1 MPTPDQRIDSLDI
14 LRGLAILGIVFM
26 NLPGAATYFVA
37 FFGQA
42 PVAGWTPADQ
52 AAWIFL
58 ESVLEGTQRGLL
70 QLLFGAGMLIL
81 AANAMHDDAPVA
93 IADRYLRR
101 NLWLMVF
108 GLVNIF
114 VLLFPGDILFIY
126 ALAALFLFP
135 FRRLAPGVLLAL
147 GLAFTVV
154 DSGRGLAEYL
164 ERDALQA
171 QVEAAKARQAAGS
184 ALSEPETQA
193 LEAWA
198 KLEAAQVPDQ
208 DFMAYD
214 REMRLAPFADYAS
227 YTRGIWL
234 EERAYSGEVFFEAVP
249 EAFCV
254 MLIGAALFKWR
265 VIQGGRGRRF
275 YLGMMLAGYA
285 IGGPLRAI
293 EVMQHLRFSPE
304 PRVVAFTEEIA
315 RLAMTLGHL
324 GLVHLLLGT
333 RAGAWLLA
341 PFKAAGRT
349 AFSLYVMQTLVT
361 GWLLFPGIG
370 LGLFGQ
376 FGWAG
381 MVGISLAIIAV
392 QLVLAN
398 LWLRRFRM
406 GPVEWLWRS
415 LVEWR
420 RLPFLAHD

>member
-1 MPTPDQRIDSLDI
+1 
-14 LRGLAILGIVFM
+14 
-26 NLPGAATYFVA
+26 
-37 FFGQA
+37 
-42 PVAGWTPADQ
+42 
-52 AAWIFL
+52 
-58 ESVLEGTQRGLL
+58 
-70 QLLFGAGMLIL
+70 
-81 AANAMHDDAPVA
+81 
-93 IADRYLRR
+93 
-101 NLWLMVF
+101 MVF

-135 FRRLAPGVLLAL
+135 FRTLAPGVLLAL

-164 ERDALQA
+164 ARDTLQA
-171 QVEAAKARQAAGS
+171 QVEAAKARQAEGA
-184 ALSEPETQA
+184 ALSEPETKA
-193 LEAWA
+193 LAAWA
-198 KLEAAQVPDQ
+198 ELEAAQVPDQ
-208 DFMAYD
+208 DFMTYD
-214 REMRLAPFADYAS
+214 RKMRLAPFADYAS
-227 YTRGIWL
+227 YMRGIWL

-275 YLGMMLAGYA
+275 YLGLMLAGYA

-293 EVMQHLRFSPE
+293 EVVQHLRFTPE
-304 PRVVAFTEEIA
+304 PKVVDFTEEIA

-370 LGLFGQ
+370 LGQFGQ

-381 MVGISLAIIAV
+381 MVGISVAIIAV

-398 LWLRRFRM
+398 LWLRRFRL

-415 LVEWR
+415 LVAWR
-420 RLPFLAHD
+420 RLPFLAPE

>member
-1 MPTPDQRIDSLDI
+1 MPTPDDRIDSLDI

-37 FFGQA
+37 FFDH
-42 PVAGWTPADQ
+42 PPSAGWTPADQ
-52 AAWIFL
+52 AAWRFMEIA
-58 ESVLEGTQRGLL
+58 LEGTQRGLL

-81 AANAMHDDAPVA
+81 AAKAMHDDAPVA

-108 GLVNIF
+108 GLANIF

-135 FRRLAPGVLLAL
+135 FRKLSPGVLLAL
-147 GLAFTVV
+147 GLAFMVV
-154 DSGRGLAEYL
+154 DTGRGLADYAARSE
-164 ERDALQA
+164 LQA
-171 QVEAAKARQAAGS
+171 QVHAANARQASGA
-184 ALSEPETQA
+184 ALTEADTVA
-193 LEAWA
+193 LKAWA
-198 KLEAAQVPDQ
+198 ELEAAMRPDEG
-208 DFMAYD
+208 FMAYD
-214 REMRLAPFADYAS
+214 RSMRLAPFADYARYS
-227 YTRGIWL
+227 QGIWL
-234 EERAYSGEVFFEAVP
+234 EKRAYSGEVFFKAVP

-254 MLIGAALFKWR
+254 MLVGAALFKWR

-285 IGGPLRAI
+285 VGGPLRAI

-304 PRVVAFTEEIA
+304 PKIVDFTEEIA

-324 GLVHLLLGT
+324 GLVHLLLAT

-381 MVGISLAIIAV
+381 MFGISLAIIAV

-420 RLPFLAHD
+420 RLPFVAQP